1 MVTICGHVF
10 CYQCVSDNLTG
21 EDNTCP
27 APECKGALGA
37 DVVYSRSTLRRSLS
51 VDADGDNPVSHELGE
66 SKVLKSSYIS
76 SKIKSTLEIIKS
88 YCISMRRCLEL
99 LDLDECD
106 MGGAASSAVLDL
118 NSEENV
124 PEKAI
129 IFSQWTS
136 MLDLV
141 EMSLKEARI
150 NYRRLDGTMSIAARD
165 KGVKDFNTDPE
176 VMIHMFI
183 SFYFFIGLDVWH
195 QSVSFLVYIFVDF
208 PLYMFEGVVIDHY
221 VSNFFPSKATDMA
234 VTGYVPFFL

>member
-27 APECKGALGA
+27 APECKEALGA

-51 VDADGDNPVSHELGE
+51 VDADGDNTVSHELGE

-76 SKIKSTLEIIKS
+76 SKIKSTLEILKIH
-88 YCISMRRCLEL
+88 CISMRRCLEL

-106 MGGAASSAVLDL
+106 MGSSDHLDL
-118 NSEENV
+118 NSEGIV

-136 MLDLV
+136 MMDLM
-141 EMSLKEARI
+141 EMSLKEAHI

-176 VMIHMFI
+176 VMIRFMFI
-183 SFYFFIGLDVWH
+183 SLYLF
-195 QSVSFLVYIFVDF
+195 IFVHILLF
-208 PLYMFEGVVIDHY
+208 ICLKV
-221 VSNFFPSKATDMA
+221 
-234 VTGYVPFFL
+234 